1 MHRTKQS
8 LSSTVS
14 TAHKAIKSAME
25 EKWTEKLA
33 KKSKYIV
40 KGKKKIHQLAHNF
53 TLHSLVL

>member
-40 KGKKKIHQLAHNF
+40 KGEKIYQPAHNF

>member
-14 TAHKAIKSAME
+14 IACKAIKSAME

-33 KKSKYIV
+33 KKIKIYY
-40 KGKKKIHQLAHNF
+40 KGKKIHQQAHNF